1 MTWVYLLKRKSDV
14 SHILLNFTNMIRN
27 QFRVNIKGFRIDNAR
42 DNFNK
47 NLSPYFEKEGIIHQL
62 SYVNTSQQN
71 GLVERKNRHLLE
83 TTRALLFQHH
93 VPINY
98 WGEAVL
104 TSTYLI
110 NRIPSR
116 VIGFKSPLNYLSEFF
131 LF

>member
-71 GLVERKNRHLLE
+71 GLVERKNSHLLE

-98 WGEAVL
+98 
-104 TSTYLI
+104 
-110 NRIPSR
+110 
-116 VIGFKSPLNYLSEFF
+116 
-131 LF
+131 